1 VNNNKK
7 LNILGIRGI
16 PANHGGFETFAEAY
30 SLYLVDRGWDIT
42 VYCQEEGKGKV
53 YESIWNNINRVHIPV
68 SKEGPLGTIIFDF
81 KCVIHSL
88 KKPGLILSLGYN
100 TAIFNILF
108 PLFKRPNIINM
119 DGIEWKRGKWGK
131 LAKLWFRINEWIGCK
146 VGDHLIADNEV
157 LFLGA
162 IYDSEII
169 SSLRY
174 FSYYYFHGHTV
185 GGTNPSLV
193 ESLAAGCPVIAHNN
207 SYNSWVAKEG
217 ALYFDNKEELGFIL
231 DKQFSDIEL
240 REEKSKKAIQQHRDH
255 FQPHYVLG
263 QYESLSLLF
272 CGDYVADSS
281 Y

>member
-146 VGDHLIADNEV
+146 VGDHLIADNPEIKTHLSRIKSPDHITMIPYSAELVTSAKQENIQQYGLKLKEYSILIARPEKENSILEIVKYYFLV
-157 LFLGA
+157 LFM
-162 IYDSEII
+162 I
-169 SSLRY
+169 
-174 FSYYYFHGHTV
+174 
-185 GGTNPSLV
+185 
-193 ESLAAGCPVIAHNN
+193 
-207 SYNSWVAKEG
+207 
-217 ALYFDNKEELGFIL
+217 
-231 DKQFSDIEL
+231 Q
-240 REEKSKKAIQQHRDH
+240 KSFLH
-255 FQPHYVLG
+255 
-263 QYESLSLLF
+263 
-272 CGDYVADSS
+272 
-281 Y
+281 